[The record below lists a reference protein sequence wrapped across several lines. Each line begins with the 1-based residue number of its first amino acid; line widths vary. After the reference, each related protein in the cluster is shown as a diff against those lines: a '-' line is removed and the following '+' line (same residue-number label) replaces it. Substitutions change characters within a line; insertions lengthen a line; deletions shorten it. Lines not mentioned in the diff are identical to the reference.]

1 MSARRPE
8 TKPARTIE
16 PASKPKS
23 TNGRAVSPYGYPFW
37 DWVAREDPE
46 YVAARQPLSQ
56 LSIGEGR
63 ALSIKHREVVVSGSL
78 AFGCTTA
85 GVLADVRPAIGHGWG
100 DGD

>member
-56 LSIGEGR
+56 LSIGEGN
-63 ALSIKHREVVVSGSL
+63 ALSNKHHELVIIGIL
-78 AFGCTTA
+78 AFRRLKDGIVA
-85 GVLADVRPAIGHGWG
+85 HMQHALQHGH
-100 DGD
+100 